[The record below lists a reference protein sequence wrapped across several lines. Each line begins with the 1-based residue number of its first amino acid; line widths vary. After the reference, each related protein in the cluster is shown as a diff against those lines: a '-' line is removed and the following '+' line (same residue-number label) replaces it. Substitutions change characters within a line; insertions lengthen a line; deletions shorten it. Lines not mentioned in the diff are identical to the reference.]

1 VGLLVNVDHDT
12 DGYFYQQQEVHL
24 GVALDEKLN
33 WNSHIDHRMQ
43 KAFMPSGNFDREN
56 MGTETKGCA
65 LDIHFGD

>member
-43 KAFMPSGNFDREN
+43 KAFIAFWQFR
-56 MGTETKGCA
+56 
-65 LDIHFGD
+65 